1 MLEFFRR
8 HRGAFLITLTII
20 IIISFS
26 VWGGYRGDAGY
37 EKRAQLSDH
46 ALTVFGKDFT
56 MGDVQRAQRSLQ
68 FAQFYMQAYELPGM
82 LMQLSGGGFSGGG
95 ADSLINLF
103 VARHLMEQSGIR
115 VSDAEARAALEQLPV
130 LQTSGKFDLSRALM
144 LEENAGAMGFEPG
157 DLLGIM
163 KDTVG
168 LRKLQELVSKS
179 YIASPLAAE
188 KQYASSHH
196 TFKGSKIVFETES
209 FKKAAVVT
217 DEEIKKY
224 YEENKDSYKTV
235 EKRAVS
241 YVFFENPKD
250 LDKKP
255 LEERQK
261 AQNAQVERVN
271 AFNKLTAAGVK
282 FAEAAKQTKEKVEAI
297 PAFTQAEPPAALKSE
312 SELLTLIFAR
322 AKDSKTIPEAVEG
335 TNGWYVF
342 DVTAIEEP
350 KQQDLAAVKDKIKE
364 TLAGQKANEAR
375 SKAVNEA
382 RTALN
387 EGLKA
392 GKKIEELAKEKK
404 LTLVALPDIDIANPP
419 QDVPN
424 GFLIAQQAGKTAV
437 GAVSNAVDYDLGTLL
452 IHVSAKE
459 LRKRPD
465 AAAVRQSQADSLS
478 SQERMS
484 LFQSWF
490 QKQNAAAKVVTKFG
504 ATS

>member
-1 MLEFFRR
+1 
-8 HRGAFLITLTII
+8 
-20 IIISFS
+20 
-26 VWGGYRGDAGY
+26 
-37 EKRAQLSDH
+37 
-46 ALTVFGKDFT
+46 
-56 MGDVQRAQRSLQ
+56 
-68 FAQFYMQAYELPGM
+68 
-82 LMQLSGGGFSGGG
+82 
-95 ADSLINLF
+95 
-103 VARHLMEQSGIR
+103 
-115 VSDAEARAALEQLPV
+115 
-130 LQTSGKFDLSRALM
+130 
-144 LEENAGAMGFEPG
+144 
-157 DLLGIM
+157 
-163 KDTVG
+163 
-168 LRKLQELVSKS
+168 
-179 YIASPLAAE
+179 
-188 KQYASSHH
+188 
-196 TFKGSKIVFETES
+196 
-209 FKKAAVVT
+209 
-217 DEEIKKY
+217 
-224 YEENKDSYKTV
+224 
-235 EKRAVS
+235 
-241 YVFFENPKD
+241 VFFENPKD